1 MRGSTTGETSIQYSQ
16 HSSRSNIKLMVTQ
29 FLTLW
34 QKRLKAAGNP
44 PADSDDLDD
53 PSSWTSF

>member
-1 MRGSTTGETSIQYSQ
+1 MQESTTGETSIQYSQ
-16 HSSRSNIKLMVTQ
+16 HSSLSNLKLMVTR

-34 QKRLKAAGNP
+34 QERLKAAGNP

-53 PSSWTSF
+53 HSSWTSV